1 MDLDKLG
8 PFVVDIDTEGNNLFE
23 RIDEIVAENK
33 AKAMEELGIPEDFQY
48 TKLY

>member
-1 MDLDKLG
+1 MDLEKLG

-23 RIDEIVAENK
+23 QIDEVVAENK
-33 AKAMEELGIPEDFQY
+33 VKAMERLGISEDFEY